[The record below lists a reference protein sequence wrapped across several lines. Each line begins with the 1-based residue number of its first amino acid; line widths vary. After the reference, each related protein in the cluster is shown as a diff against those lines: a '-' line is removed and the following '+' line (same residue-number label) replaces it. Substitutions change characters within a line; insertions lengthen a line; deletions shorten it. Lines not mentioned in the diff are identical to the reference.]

1 MATLFSGVV
10 VRVDEWYLLQA
21 LTIFWLS
28 LWKTYIGPLMAAGLG
43 FSYWEMMLYNISAA
57 LSSSLIVLYASD
69 IYFARR
75 KSNPKGFNRKLRQ
88 ALGYWKKY
96 GKWVALTLAPVLLGI
111 PTYVFIARRLKERR
125 RIIMLE
131 IGAITSA
138 WCTLIYFAGK
148 QGIIAV
154 QAFL

>member
-1 MATLFSGVV
+1 
-10 VRVDEWYLLQA
+10 VDEWYLLQA
-21 LTIFWLS
+21 LTIFWFS

-43 FSYWEMMLYNISAA
+43 FSYWEMLLYNLSAA
-57 LSSSLIVLYASD
+57 LSSSLAVLYASD
-69 IYFARR
+69 LYFARR
-75 KSNPKGFNRKLRQ
+75 KSKPKGFSRHLRR

-96 GKWVALTLAPVLLGI
+96 GKWVAIVLAPVILGI

-131 IGAITSA
+131 IAVITSA

-148 QGIIAV
+148 QGIL
-154 QAFL
+154 AFQTFL